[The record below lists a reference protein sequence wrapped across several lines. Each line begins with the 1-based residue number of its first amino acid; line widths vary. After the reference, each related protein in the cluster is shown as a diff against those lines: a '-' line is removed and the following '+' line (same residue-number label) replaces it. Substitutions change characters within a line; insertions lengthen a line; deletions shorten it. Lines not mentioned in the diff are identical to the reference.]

1 MSAGTWS
8 DARTPEEVVSPAGSR
23 PNRDTSGQDE
33 GVATGE
39 ITSSRALRSR
49 IARGDSLKGLRLQD
63 VDLREAMSDLLA
75 MSDLTGLVVLGGV
88 VPDALV
94 VHLRAAGALVFP
106 PDPSL
111 PVNPYRSR
119 LYEPR
124 ELYAGLTAHGYAGT
138 PDRRAYDWLL
148 DAATAHDA
156 YAMVIRAVHD
166 NSIDDA
172 LDERLERRHVVGVMG
187 GHDELRTSPAY
198 ADAAGLGRTLAQSG
212 CLVLTGGGPGAMEAA
227 SLGGCVTD
235 EAALRSALQEL
246 ASVPSYRPDI
256 GRWASTALAVRERHT
271 DAVHRARV
279 IAVPTWY
286 YGHEPP
292 HVFCAGI
299 AKFFSNALREDT
311 LLARCDAG
319 IVVLPGAAGT
329 VQEIFQAATRMYYAT
344 PSDATDPLPPLVLVG
359 ERQWTRDVPVWE
371 LLKTL
376 AADRPMSA
384 AVHLVDSTQDAAEL
398 ILRRS
403 GRR

>member
-1 MSAGTWS
+1 MGT
-8 DARTPEEVVSPAGSR
+8 A
-23 PNRDTSGQDE
+23 
-33 GVATGE
+33 E

-49 IARGDSLKGLRLQD
+49 IARGESLKGLRLQD
-63 VDLREAMSDLLA
+63 VDLRDAMPDLLA
-75 MSDLTGLVVLGGV
+75 MPDLAGLVVLGGV
-88 VPDALV
+88 VPETLV
-94 VHLRAAGALVFP
+94 AHLRSAGALVFP
-106 PDPSL
+106 PDPAL

-119 LYEPR
+119 LYDPR
-124 ELYAGLTAHGYAGT
+124 ELYAGLAAHGYAGT

-156 YAMVIRAVHD
+156 YATVMRAIHD
-166 NSIDDA
+166 DSIDDA
-172 LDERLERRHVVGVMG
+172 LDERLHGQHVVGVMG
-187 GHDELRTSPAY
+187 GHDELRTTPAY
-198 ADAAGLGRTLAQSG
+198 ADAAGLGRTLAESG

-227 SLGGCVTD
+227 SLGGCATD
-235 EAALRSALQEL
+235 ADALRSALEEI

-256 GRWASTALAVRERHT
+256 GRWATTAMTVRARHT

-329 VQEIFQAATRMYYAT
+329 VQEIFQAVPRMYYAAS
-344 PSDATDPLPPLVLVG
+344 PDPLPPLVLVG
-359 ERQWTRDVPVWE
+359 ERQWTHDVPVWE
-371 LLKTL
+371 LLRTL
-376 AADRPMSA
+376 AADRPMA
-384 AVHLVDSTQDAAEL
+384 TAVHLVDSTKDAAEL

-403 GRR
+403 GRG